1 MNAQQLRERNS
12 RQFVSL
18 FRKAYDHSPFY
29 RKLYMEAGIRRED
42 IQGIED
48 IEKLPIVTKE
58 MIRNHTDEVRTRSKR
73 FLVKNHTSGTTGT
86 PLTVYESWPALW
98 REQAYFVA
106 YRKRCGYSYGQ
117 PMVSLR
123 GNLGKADATLKVH
136 ASNTLFL
143 SSYNINQD
151 NLSTYYKAIVKHQP
165 VAIEGYPSSLYA
177 LALLLRD
184 AELRLHIPVA
194 FTSSETLLPHQ
205 RSLIEE
211 WLGTQIYDHYGTTE
225 RTIRLSERMDHKGY
239 FEDPGYSINEYQ
251 QDGGIVTT
259 SLINDAFPLIRYR
272 VDDIIDTTT
281 DKEGR
286 TLIKGIEGRSEDYVV
301 CKDGTRVM
309 RLDFIMKRTH
319 HVKASQLIQQEAG
332 HLQMKI
338 VPDKD
343 FRQADEEA
351 IVASLAERVG
361 ADNMD
366 ITFEKTTMEGLVYS
380 KSGKFSYIINAID
393 RV

>member
-123 GNLGKADATLKVH
+123 GNLGKADTTLKVH

-151 NLSTYYKAIVKHQP
+151 NLSTYYKAIVKHKP

-184 AELRLHIPVA
+184 ADLRLHIPVA

-211 WLGTQIYDHYGTTE
+211 RLGTQIYDHYGTTE
-225 RTIRLSERMDHKGY
+225 RTIRLSERKDHKGY

-272 VDDIIDTTT
+272 VDDIIDTTQ

-309 RLDFIMKRTH
+309 RLAFIMKRTH
-319 HVKASQLIQQEAG
+319 HVKASQLIQHKAG

-343 FRQADEEA
+343 FSQADEEA

-361 ADNMD
+361 AGNMD
-366 ITFEKTTMEGLVYS
+366 ITFEKTSMEGLAYS